1 MPRYV
6 DGFDIPIARKNVPAY
21 RRMAT
26 LASRVWMDHGALEY
40 FECVGEEL
48 AAPYG
53 KPFNKQV
60 KLARGETIVFAW
72 IVFRSKAQRNKVN
85 AAVMKD
91 PRLAGMDMKK
101 MPFDVKK
108 MVYGGF
114 DVMVEARPKK
124 RK

>member
-6 DGFDIPIARKNVPAY
+6 DGFVIPIPRKNIAAY

-40 FECVGEEL
+40 FECVGEDL
-48 AAPYG
+48 AVPFG
-53 KPFNKQV
+53 KPFTKQIR
-60 KLARGETIVFAW
+60 LARGETVIFAW
-72 IVFRSKAQRNKVN
+72 IVFPSKARRNRIN

-101 MPFDVKK
+101 MPFDVRK

-114 DVMVEARPKK
+114 DVLVESRAGK